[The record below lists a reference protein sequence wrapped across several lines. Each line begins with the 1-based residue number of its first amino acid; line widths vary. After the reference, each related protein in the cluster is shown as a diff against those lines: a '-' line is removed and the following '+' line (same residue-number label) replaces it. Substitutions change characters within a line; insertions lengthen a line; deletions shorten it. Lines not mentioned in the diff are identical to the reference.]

1 MVGEEIEL
9 EHVFAHRPEEFVVK
23 PSVSWKPP
31 STIEADLHFMPVS
44 ESAKAEF
51 GLPFLFT
58 NPLDAFSKTNIR
70 EQLHRSYFSRYD
82 HITDRQSPWF
92 SFLYESYKS
101 VTKEIADL
109 NKLFDPPFRFVPR
122 DQFETVD
129 LKRILN
135 EPPEQTEIYLVAER
149 RTYSSYDFLR
159 IHSSLWY
166 YHNGK
171 KYLWF
176 EKRLPDFV
184 LKEDVLPWLRAT
196 IQRMPKRSRPKN
208 VELWEEKL
216 VRSQPDLSPS
226 SLPATTVWNERP
238 RIVVVFGPVRK
249 VGYRDLYHIPRND
262 TFQLIRTGEIL
273 KIKCNVDDFPSKD
286 IWTFIFVMDDPAA
299 AEKVEREI
307 LWGNRIHFGLD
318 RDIVGIVS
326 LRYGAIHSINVA
338 EKDLRELCSLG
349 EVPLRLIT
357 RPIQKHKVYFIQAG
371 TTTEVMEKYEPV

>member
-1 MVGEEIEL
+1 MVGEEIELEHVFAHRPEEFVVKPSVSWKPPSTIEADLHFMPVSESAKAEFRSEEIEL

-196 IQRMPKRSRPKN
+196 IQRMPK
-208 VELWEEKL
+208 
-216 VRSQPDLSPS
+216 
-226 SLPATTVWNERP
+226 
-238 RIVVVFGPVRK
+238 
-249 VGYRDLYHIPRND
+249 
-262 TFQLIRTGEIL
+262 
-273 KIKCNVDDFPSKD
+273 
-286 IWTFIFVMDDPAA
+286 
-299 AEKVEREI
+299 
-307 LWGNRIHFGLD
+307 
-318 RDIVGIVS
+318 
-326 LRYGAIHSINVA
+326 
-338 EKDLRELCSLG
+338 
-349 EVPLRLIT
+349 
-357 RPIQKHKVYFIQAG
+357 
-371 TTTEVMEKYEPV
+371 